1 MDTMLEGAFLQLV
14 QRFRGVHGET
24 RTARGRRLTVLR
36 DMFSS
41 YQQFEAVEVQD
52 ITADDLSHALAGKSR
67 AIWKMDSSSYRGAG
81 VGAVVHV
88 ASPLYGRAA
97 PEETIKVAVY
107 PSRNVPS

>member
-1 MDTMLEGAFLQLV
+1 MDTTLEGAFLHFA
-14 QRFRGVHGET
+14 QRFREVHDES

-67 AIWKMDSSSYRGAG
+67 AI
-81 VGAVVHV
+81 
-88 ASPLYGRAA
+88 
-97 PEETIKVAVY
+97 
-107 PSRNVPS
+107 